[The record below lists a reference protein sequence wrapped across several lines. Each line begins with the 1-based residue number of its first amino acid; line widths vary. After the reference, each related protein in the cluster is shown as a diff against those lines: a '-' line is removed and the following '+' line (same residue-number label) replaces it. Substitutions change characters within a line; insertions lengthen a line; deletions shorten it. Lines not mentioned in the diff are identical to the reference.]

1 MARSTTDSYSVHLE
15 TIKNIADFKTRT
27 EAHFTWLE
35 EILVESKRAFA
46 RPDIE
51 PLPKTPGTKRGRC
64 RQIKAVPKYCNED
77 EDENNDSLSKATH
90 EPKARRKLTVETH
103 VDAALSIPD
112 DAIAEEGSD
121 VVLECKRG
129 RPQRVASPIASM
141 KWSMQLEIMKR
152 KRLPS
157 QQRLASM
164 SATCLAEVE
173 RIKPNQNKLRN
184 VAFSE
189 QPPQQQ
195 AEPQDAPVVELHSDS
210 DKESEA
216 EVEPVPK
223 KKPKRCKLSRKKR
236 NAKSSI
242 IHIVESD
249 TEEEPLAEELGCSD
263 STNSDVFEAGS
274 PTETEQAMA
283 VGVALSPVIV
293 LDRIEV
299 FDPETPKVSKPLN
312 QVVDI
317 KPAADEI
324 HVSKAAITDTVSTP
338 TTQLLLGQS
347 SKQMTPTTPTER
359 FSPYASPPVKSRVKA
374 FEAIAENASIVNI
387 SHSSAANTS
396 VNKSILMHQSESV
409 SSSPVDPKMMSAKV
423 MVTNIV
429 CAIKHKYHQIIGTPE
444 KADCS
449 MEQSSVIHASSDTD
463 GEQATEKSAQTNVI
477 KPDSNEPHAPLE
489 MIVEDS
495 VERVCGAVD
504 KEAIVSL
511 HNLSKQEI
519 AEIQRPSLSGDT
531 TEVCRLSNERRS
543 AGRSSVSRR
552 SGRRSSVS
560 RRSGRLS
567 SAMLNRASLQHGHR
581 RSSLLGKKLMKQAE
595 EMQMIKDVKQAA
607 AELRRSSRRSRSI
620 ALTDEEM
627 PPPLPTVPPVSKPIR
642 SARTKV
648 QQPKMDVKDLPV
660 VDSNEEAEE
669 PEQTSE
675 PAPQRV
681 TRTKVRQPKM
691 DVKDLPVVD
700 SNEEAEVREQTS
712 EPVPQRVTRT
722 KVRQP
727 KMDVKDLPVVDSNEE
742 AEEPEQTSEPAPQ
755 RVTRTKTRQMLK
767 SRTSPCS
774 SPSVAACNQVANS
787 APDGL
792 GKGRQL
798 EESEEER
805 GVATPTEARPRQ
817 TTRAVDQ
824 NARCRAETPVDRGSS
839 SQKSTDNEAS
849 DFCTPPERPMRITRS
864 KMPKKGVA
872 ADVASGKPPIHP
884 VAMTDSDGGKRSS
897 RKRPSD
903 SHLSGSAR
911 AKQARFKHNG
921 QATNIIRMS
930 RKPNGGKTS
939 SDSDSETVG
948 DGGSAD
954 RQPTRTRGAQ
964 VVNPGSERRITP
976 NTCPSNKIIRPG
988 VKTFIGSASKRPANL
1003 VEKEARRQHELRRKK
1018 EKEEQAARKRREM
1031 LQELA
1036 LEKKRKR
1043 EESARRVL
1051 ETRLARQHAEQEKK
1065 ALLLESR
1072 LHRRNPQERERQEK
1086 LLQEKQELRMQRQQ
1100 NAQEKRI
1107 QENDQRLNRIREQEE
1122 EKLRHDAMFIR
1133 KRDFEEQERQEK
1145 LAEQKRL
1152 QDEKL
1157 ADLERQRIDE
1167 LDRQQRI
1174 EQEKQREWQRQKEEK
1189 ELVLEKE
1196 RQQRKRMEL
1205 ERQREKDRL
1214 AQKEIEKQREIAR
1227 QHLLK
1232 EAEEKRQ
1239 AEEDRKRQEE
1249 VARLIQKHN
1258 NALKVVNSTANL
1270 NSTYNNSSAM
1280 GQQAKKNNID
1290 SYELTPKAVKPK
1302 LRKTDCYN
1310 INDLHSDDS
1319 TDNEDE
1325 PRKRIPDWA
1334 QGVQL
1339 KTAII
1344 SQHYEMPDINE
1355 IFDVMDM
1362 PKLEDMFVKLRARF
1376 HKRTSSAHWRTP
1388 IQHPGDEYSFL
1399 DNSMHP

>member
-903 SHLSGSAR
+903 SHL
-911 AKQARFKHNG
+911 
-921 QATNIIRMS
+921 
-930 RKPNGGKTS
+930 
-939 SDSDSETVG
+939 
-948 DGGSAD
+948 
-954 RQPTRTRGAQ
+954 
-964 VVNPGSERRITP
+964 
-976 NTCPSNKIIRPG
+976 IIRPG

-1003 VEKEARRQHELRRKK
+1003 VVPTSSNGIISSFISRNSPKKVTVQEKEARRQHELRRKK